1 MSTVHTTTNLRPYI
15 SKGTP
20 NIDGSMNVYLSKEFA
35 SIAASL
41 NAAITAMKA
50 LEVRI
55 VAGGL

>member
-20 NIDGSMNVYLSKEFA
+20 NIDGSMKEFA

>member
-1 MSTVHTTTNLRPYI
+1 MSTIHTTNNLKPYV

-20 NIDGSMNVYLSKEFA
+20 NIDESRDVYLNKEFKA
-35 SIAASL
+35 VAASL

-50 LEVRI
+50 LEARI

>member
-1 MSTVHTTTNLRPYI
+1 MSTVHTTTNLKPYI
-15 SKGTP
+15 NRGTP
-20 NIDGSMNVYLSKEFA
+20 NIDGGMNIYLNNEFTK
-35 SIAASL
+35 IQASL